1 MKKPKTVKAAGRRPA
16 YHHGDL
22 RAALL
27 AGAEAEL
34 AERGIEGLTL
44 RGCARRAGVSHAAP
58 AHHFK
63 DVEALLTELGAIGF
77 ERLAAHME
85 RYARE
90 AAPATHDRLVAIARG
105 YVTFAVENPAYYRLI
120 FRIDSVDCD
129 SPRYA
134 AAGQAAFAI
143 PVRAVGECFGSDD
156 PMADPT
162 LVPLVIGLWSIAHGF
177 ADLAVTR
184 QLETGGPPGTTAA
197 SLIDGLLPAL
207 VRQFFASQPP
217 RGRAP

>member
-1 MKKPKTVKAAGRRPA
+1 MKKPKNAGRQRPAAA

-27 AGAEAEL
+27 AAAEAEL

-63 DVEALLTELGAIGF
+63 DVETLLTELGAIGF
-77 ERLAAHME
+77 ERLAAYTE
-85 RYARE
+85 RHARE
-90 AAPATHDRLVAIARG
+90 AAPATLDRLVAIARG

-134 AAGQAAFAI
+134 AAGAAAFAV

-156 PMADPT
+156 PMADPA

-184 QLETGGPPGTTAA
+184 QLEKGGPAGTTAA
-197 SLIDGLLPAL
+197 SLIDRLLPTI
-207 VRQFFASQPP
+207 VRQFFASPPP
-217 RGRAP
+217 RATAP